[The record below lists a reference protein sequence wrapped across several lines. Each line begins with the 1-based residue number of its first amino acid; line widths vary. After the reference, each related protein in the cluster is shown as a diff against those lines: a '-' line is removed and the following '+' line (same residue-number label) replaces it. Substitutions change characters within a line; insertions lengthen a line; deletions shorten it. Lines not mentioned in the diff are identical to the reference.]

1 MTNIDNYNNYINKAN
16 APLLEAM
23 PSNTKSTHSDKY
35 ILIYLN
41 CSSDV
46 FDVLHDRIQTIAK
59 DGIIMG
65 QKGSNISVIKTDFS
79 PSEVRDKLMRG
90 EGSKAEI
97 FVMGFYYD
105 GFAGWLS
112 SENNKNVKY
121 IFREE

>member
-1 MTNIDNYNNYINKAN
+1 MNNNDIYVNKAN

-41 CSSDV
+41 CSTEV
-46 FDVLHDRIQTIAK
+46 FEVLHDRIQTISK

-65 QKGSNISVIKTDFS
+65 RKRSNISIIKTDFS

-97 FVMGFYYD
+97 FVMRFCYD
-105 GFAGWLS
+105 GFAGWLN
-112 SENNKNVKY
+112 SENTKNVKY
-121 IFREE
+121 IFGE

>member
-1 MTNIDNYNNYINKAN
+1 MNNNDNYINKAN
-16 APLLEAM
+16 APLLEDIS
-23 PSNTKSTHSDKY
+23 SNTKLRSSDKY

-41 CSSDV
+41 CSTTV

-65 QKGSNISVIKTDFS
+65 QKGSNISIIKTDFS

-97 FVMGFYYD
+97 FVMRFNYD
-105 GFAGWLS
+105 GFAGWLN
-112 SENNKNVKY
+112 SENTKNVKY
-121 IFREE
+121 IFGE

>member
-1 MTNIDNYNNYINKAN
+1 MNNNDIYVNKAN
-16 APLLEAM
+16 APLLEGM
-23 PSNTKSTHSDKY
+23 PSNTKSTRSDKY

-41 CSSDV
+41 CSTAV

-65 QKGSNISVIKTDFS
+65 QKGSTISIIKTDFS

-97 FVMGFYYD
+97 FVMRFCYD
-105 GFAGWLS
+105 GFASWLN
-112 SENNKNVKY
+112 SENTKNVKY
-121 IFREE
+121 IFGE

>member
-1 MTNIDNYNNYINKAN
+1 MNNNDNYLNRAN

-23 PSNTKSTHSDKY
+23 PSNTKLRSSDKY
-35 ILIYLN
+35 ILIYLD
-41 CSSDV
+41 CSTAV
-46 FDVLHDRIQTIAK
+46 FDVLYDRIQTIAK

-65 QKGSNISVIKTDFS
+65 QKGSNISIIKTDFS

-105 GFAGWLS
+105 GFAGWLN
-112 SENNKNVKY
+112 SENTKNVKY
-121 IFREE
+121 IFEEK

>member
-1 MTNIDNYNNYINKAN
+1 MNNIDNYLNRAN
-16 APLLEAM
+16 PNPLLEAM
-23 PSNTKSTHSDKY
+23 PSNTKSTPSDKY

-41 CSSDV
+41 CSTAV
-46 FDVLHDRIQTIAK
+46 FDVLYDRIQTMAK

-79 PSEVRDKLMRG
+79 PSEVRDRLMRD

-105 GFAGWLS
+105 GFAGWLN
-112 SENNKNVKY
+112 SENTKNVKY
-121 IFREE
+121 IFGE

>member
-1 MTNIDNYNNYINKAN
+1 MNNNDNYINKAN
-16 APLLEAM
+16 APLLEDIS
-23 PSNTKSTHSDKY
+23 SNTKLRSSDKY

-41 CSSDV
+41 CSTAV

-65 QKGSNISVIKTDFS
+65 QKGSNISIIKTDFS

-97 FVMGFYYD
+97 FVMRFNYD
-105 GFAGWLS
+105 GFAGWLN
-112 SENNKNVKY
+112 SENTKNVKY
-121 IFREE
+121 IFGE

>member
-1 MTNIDNYNNYINKAN
+1 MNNNDNYINKAN
-16 APLLEAM
+16 APLLEGM
-23 PSNTKSTHSDKY
+23 PSNTKSTRSDKY

-41 CSSDV
+41 CSTAV

-65 QKGSNISVIKTDFS
+65 QKRSNISIIKTDFA

-97 FVMGFYYD
+97 FVMGFHYD
-105 GFAGWLS
+105 GFAGWLN
-112 SENNKNVKY
+112 SENTKNVKY
-121 IFREE
+121 IFGEK

>member
-1 MTNIDNYNNYINKAN
+1 MNNNDNYINKAN

-23 PSNTKSTHSDKY
+23 PSNTKLRSSDKY
-35 ILIYLN
+35 ILIYLD
-41 CSSDV
+41 CSTAV

-65 QKGSNISVIKTDFS
+65 QKGSNISIIKTDFS

-90 EGSKAEI
+90 EGNRAEI

-105 GFAGWLS
+105 GFAGWLN
-112 SENNKNVKY
+112 SENTKNVKY
-121 IFREE
+121 IFEEK

>member
-1 MTNIDNYNNYINKAN
+1 MNNNDNYLNRAN

-23 PSNTKSTHSDKY
+23 PSNTKLRSSDKY
-35 ILIYLN
+35 ILIYLD
-41 CSSDV
+41 CSTAV

-65 QKGSNISVIKTDFS
+65 QKGSNISIIKTDFS

-105 GFAGWLS
+105 GFAGWLN
-112 SENNKNVKY
+112 SENTKNVKY
-121 IFREE
+121 IFEEK

>member
-1 MTNIDNYNNYINKAN
+1 MNNNDIYVNKAN

-23 PSNTKSTHSDKY
+23 PSSTKLRSSDKY

-41 CSSDV
+41 CSTTV

-65 QKGSNISVIKTDFS
+65 QKGSNISIIKTDFS

-97 FVMGFYYD
+97 FVMRFNYD
-105 GFAGWLS
+105 GFAGWLN
-112 SENNKNVKY
+112 SENTKNVKY
-121 IFREE
+121 IFGE

>member
-1 MTNIDNYNNYINKAN
+1 MRNNDNYLNRTNPN
-16 APLLEAM
+16 PLLEAM

-41 CSSDV
+41 CSTAV

-105 GFAGWLS
+105 GFASWLS

>member
-1 MTNIDNYNNYINKAN
+1 MNNNDNYINRAN

-23 PSNTKSTHSDKY
+23 PSNTKLSLSDKY

-41 CSSDV
+41 CSTAV

-65 QKGSNISVIKTDFS
+65 QKGSNISIIKTDFS
-79 PSEVRDKLMRG
+79 PSEVRDKLMKG

-105 GFAGWLS
+105 GFAGWLN
-112 SENNKNVKY
+112 SENTKNVKY
-121 IFREE
+121 IFGEE

>member
-1 MTNIDNYNNYINKAN
+1 MNNDIYVNKAN

-23 PSNTKSTHSDKY
+23 PSSTKLRQSDKY
-35 ILIYLN
+35 MLIYLN
-41 CSSDV
+41 CSTAV

-65 QKGSNISVIKTDFS
+65 QKGSNISIIKTDFS

-97 FVMGFYYD
+97 FVMRFNYD
-105 GFAGWLS
+105 GFAGWLN
-112 SENNKNVKY
+112 SENTKNVKY
-121 IFREE
+121 IFGEK